1 MNIIITMYKLLVT
14 CVITVTIIGMAY
26 LALILNALA
35 WGGMESAN
43 NPALLNF
50 CAVAYTGWVV
60 WCAFA
65 AICHLN
71 GLWTDK

>member
-14 CVITVTIIGMAY
+14 CVIAVIIIGMAY

-35 WGGMESAN
+35 WGGMEGAN
-43 NPALLNF
+43 SPALLNF
-50 CAVAYTGWVV
+50 CAVAYTGCVV
-60 WCAFA
+60 WCAYA

-71 GLWTDK
+71 GIWNDK